1 MLHRVLQYQH
11 RRFALQCIRSWLLGV
26 AVAET
31 VHGVVVFT
39 RHGDRITK
47 HYGKQVI
54 TSLGAQQCYKVGS
67 DYRSRYL
74 ESDSSHRIL
83 DISEDKHIGSQ
94 VYASASD
101 QSLLKSSA
109 TAFLQGL
116 YPPLVDLDAEVVTST
131 LNNGSD
137 STSPLKGYQY
147 VFLNVE
153 KSNSLDTM
161 WIKGDD
167 GCPANAA
174 ACKSFGTSE
183 EFLTR
188 MDATKVFTAAST
200 MFSSVYDYKP
210 ENLTYKN
217 ADDIFDLINV
227 ACIHNRTWLA
237 RNVTDEELFQLR
249 TLADSA
255 EVGSNFNASQLERAI
270 HAQTLAAGILEQLSQ
285 TVA

>member
-1 MLHRVLQYQH
+1 M
-11 RRFALQCIRSWLLGV
+11 
-26 AVAET
+26 
-31 VHGVVVFT
+31 
-39 RHGDRITK
+39 
-47 HYGKQVI
+47 VI
-54 TSLGAQQCYKVGS
+54 VIASLGAQQCYKVGS

-83 DISEDKHIGSQ
+83 DISEDKHITSQ
-94 VYASASD
+94 VYASAPD
-101 QSLLKSSA
+101 QSSLKSSA

-116 YPPLVDLDAEVVTST
+116 YPPLIDLDAEVATST

-147 VFLNVE
+147 VFLHVE
-153 KSNSLDTM
+153 KSNSLNTI

-174 ACKSFGTSE
+174 ACKSCGTSE

-188 MDATKVFTAAST
+188 MDAT
-200 MFSSVYDYKP
+200 KP

-255 EVGSNFNASQLERAI
+255 EVESNFNASQPERAI